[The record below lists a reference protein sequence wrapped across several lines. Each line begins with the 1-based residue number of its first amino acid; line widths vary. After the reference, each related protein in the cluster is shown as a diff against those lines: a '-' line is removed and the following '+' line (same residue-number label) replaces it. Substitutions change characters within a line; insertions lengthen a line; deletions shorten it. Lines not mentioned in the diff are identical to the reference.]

1 MGQNICDR
9 APATPRTGAAENQ
22 CRQYSAVVVRC
33 PGFIGN
39 NFLQVLE
46 RHLNYLVSQYELIR
60 TRTMAHFL
68 QLTVDVPSEA
78 PARSIPPPL
87 LCTLVTSE
95 RLDGVPSTQ
104 RRLRRFLLN
113 NQPGGPRRKSL
124 VPLNLGLKQGAEE

>member
-22 CRQYSAVVVRC
+22 CRQHSAAVVRC

-60 TRTMAHFL
+60 TRTMAHF
-68 QLTVDVPSEA
+68 TVDGGRTLGGDRTVDSAFFAVHLSDINPRANAVVWTTTAIEA
-78 PARSIPPPL
+78 AEAQWFPARM
-87 LCTLVTSE
+87 
-95 RLDGVPSTQ
+95 
-104 RRLRRFLLN
+104 
-113 NQPGGPRRKSL
+113 
-124 VPLNLGLKQGAEE
+124 A